1 MSQSTEQ
8 TQDVSEWQAL
18 VEAGNAAYAVR
29 KYTEAEL
36 KFAAALRI
44 AEKWSN
50 DAKNDEANKDAVT
63 EVSERLAKSLNNM
76 AALYHTQG
84 KYKMAE
90 DLYDR
95 CLEIKKRIY
104 GEEHPEVAL
113 NLHNL
118 AAVYSAKG
126 RWEQAEAH
134 YKQALALREKS
145 LGESHPDLVP
155 ILSNYALMLR
165 RSKRDDDAA
174 AIESRVKA
182 ILNAQVEPASNR

>member
-50 DAKNDEANKDAVT
+50 DAKNNEANTDEVT

-84 KYKMAE
+84 KYSMAE
-90 DLYDR
+90 DLLQR
-95 CLEIKKRIY
+95 CLELKRELH
-104 GEEHPEVAL
+104 GDRHMEVAI

-118 AAVYSAKG
+118 AALHSA
-126 RWEQAEAH
+126 RRRFDQAEPL
-134 YKQALALREKS
+134 YKESIAIREEL
-145 LGESHPDLVP
+145 LGEMHSDLVP
-155 ILSNYALMLR
+155 VLQNYVLLLR
-165 RSKRDDDAA
+165 RMHREEDAVEFEERLRR
-174 AIESRVKA
+174 IES
-182 ILNAQVEPASNR
+182 AST